1 MAGFC
6 SLLTCNLPVC
16 DGLPGL
22 IIRSGRGLITS
33 FCRGPVAGKKG
44 LITHVIQRNSSP
56 FAYLLGFSFRF
67 ARLFSKLI
75 SGFRQFIH

>member
-6 SLLTCNLPVC
+6 SLLTCNLLVC

-33 FCRGPVAGKKG
+33 FCRAAVAGKKG
-44 LITHVIQRNSSP
+44 LIHPRYPKKFFSICL
-56 FAYLLGFSFRF
+56 FAGFFIPF
-67 ARLFSKLI
+67 ARLSSKLI